1 MRAGSPGMTDLH
13 PRLNVL
19 IAHAGECPWAR
30 GLARSLA
37 PLPVGLHWSHTDDEA
52 VGMAAGRGMHVA
64 VVDDGLPPR
73 GGLDTLR
80 RMRRMGLVLPCL
92 LVCDDPGPRLLRDAI
107 ELDVFSVVYAEAESE
122 LLTPMVLRI
131 VRRVYDVE
139 WPMPGGF
146 N

>member
-1 MRAGSPGMTDLH
+1 MTDLH

-19 IAHAGECPWAR
+19 IAHAGDCLWVP

-37 PLPVGLHWSHTDDEA
+37 PLPVGLHWSHSDDEA
-52 VGMAAGRGMHVA
+52 IGMAAGRGMHVA
-64 VVDDGLPPR
+64 VVDGDLPPR
-73 GGLDTLR
+73 GGLDALR
-80 RMRRMGLVLPCL
+80 RIRRMGLELPCL

-107 ELDVFSVVYAEAESE
+107 ELDVFSVVHSRGEGE

-131 VRRVYDVE
+131 VQRVYEVE
-139 WPMPGGF
+139 WPMPGEF